1 MPLCPE
7 CKDGALTHSA
17 ELADGE
23 EKDERTCD
31 DCGEA
36 F

>member
-1 MPLCPE
+1 MPLCPD

-31 DCGEA
+31 ECGET